1 MGGDIINN
9 NNTSTIE
16 DEWKNIKTSDVKN
29 QMNDILNG
37 IQTFIN
43 IRCVKRTISVDTY
56 IYVSSAIDKLRICL
70 NYYSEMEPDNS
81 VYSTLHHI
89 CNERDW
95 FKKRMNQY
103 KTSFFDLCN
112 FIEKSNNL
120 EEIKELVKEECRRY

>member
-29 QMNDILNG
+29 QMNNILND

-43 IRCVKRTISVDTY
+43 IRCAERTISVDTY

-70 NYYSEMEPDNS
+70 NYYSEMEPDNP
-81 VYSTLHHI
+81 VYPTLHHV

-120 EEIKELVKEECRRY
+120 EEIKELVKEERRRY